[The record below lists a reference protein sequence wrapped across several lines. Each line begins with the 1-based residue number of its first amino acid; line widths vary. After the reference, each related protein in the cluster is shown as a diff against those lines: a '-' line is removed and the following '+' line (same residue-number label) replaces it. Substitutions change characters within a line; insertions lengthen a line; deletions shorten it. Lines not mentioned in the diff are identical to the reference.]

1 MTSKS
6 AQRLLDSGWT
16 FAMIPA
22 TAILDPNLSDGAF
35 RQMAYMSWRRNQDG
49 ATYPSLDTIAED
61 MGKGNDTVARR
72 NGELEE
78 QHYIGVER
86 GRGRSNHYTLYA
98 KAIVPEQDTSRK
110 NAATSE
116 QKYPQKCGQSS
127 RKNAALTISDSQNI
141 DPGMSTSLLTPNVAE
156 EIAPEVATSL
166 TAGDSI
172 PNVTQGPD
180 TIADVSKGNRRRND
194 KNTTPDVGKQQAV
207 LMRRAMYSA
216 LAEVCMLDK
225 GAMGG
230 PINQT
235 IKRLSLAEIPPS
247 PEEIRALYGRD
258 GPWYTTDFRLDKRP
272 APSLAQVVSEIRKM
286 RQAREAV
293 RARAEVETSRAQGAG
308 EW

>member
-1 MTSKS
+1 
-6 AQRLLDSGWT
+6 
-16 FAMIPA
+16 
-22 TAILDPNLSDGAF
+22 
-35 RQMAYMSWRRNQDG
+35 
-49 ATYPSLDTIAED
+49 
-61 MGKGNDTVARR
+61 V
-72 NGELEE
+72 
-78 QHYIGVER
+78 
-86 GRGRSNHYTLYA
+86 
-98 KAIVPEQDTSRK
+98 
-110 NAATSE
+110 
-116 QKYPQKCGQSS
+116 
-127 RKNAALTISDSQNI
+127 
-141 DPGMSTSLLTPNVAE
+141 
-156 EIAPEVATSL
+156 
-166 TAGDSI
+166 
-172 PNVTQGPD
+172 
-180 TIADVSKGNRRRND
+180 
-194 KNTTPDVGKQQAV
+194 
-207 LMRRAMYSA
+207 RRAMYSA